1 MWADQFVMGLASLHK
16 KGDPA
21 RERMENTLRSI
32 HKDMIEAAKR
42 GARLQIAYKM
52 IDNSRLV
59 SLDHIAHVSSIS
71 IEEVEC
77 LADIRRIRKRQERNT
92 LARVV
97 ENALQAQLDKLTIA
111 KIVDLD
117 TSEVDE
123 LIEEKDNEEYVFD
136 FSFLQKFQSNTTN
149 NQLLGEGS

>member
-1 MWADQFVMGLASLHK
+1 MLRNNSIVFLSGIASITNL
-16 KGDPA
+16 
-21 RERMENTLRSI
+21 
-32 HKDMIEAAKR
+32 
-42 GARLQIAYKM
+42 
-52 IDNSRLV
+52 
-59 SLDHIAHVSSIS
+59 S

-123 LIEEKDNEEYVFD
+123 LIEKKDNEEHIFD
-136 FSFLQKFQSNTTN
+136 FSFLGKFQSNTTN
-149 NQLLGEGS
+149 NQLLGESS